1 MKNRTTRLLRMLSD
15 IRRAQRCTALRAAAA
30 AAEADALLAARDDDP
45 ADKPDTTQD
54 DAIPAAQPRT
64 NLRH

>member
-1 MKNRTTRLLRMLSD
+1 MLSD